1 VVSNGDE
8 VIMEW
13 VKVFHIVMM
22 VSWFA
27 GLFYLPRLFVNHA
40 EFGEGAVHERLALME
55 YKLYRFVTPMM
66 ILTLITGT
74 GLAWMQW
81 DYLQDEAWFYAKVSI
96 VGLLVA
102 YHLYCGHL
110 VKIFAEGK
118 NNRNHVFYR
127 WFNEAPVFGLLG
139 AVILVIVRPF

>member
-1 VVSNGDE
+1 
-8 VIMEW
+8 MEW

-40 EFGEGAVHERLALME
+40 EFNDGDVHERLVLME

-66 ILTLITGT
+66 FLTLITGT
-74 GLAWMQW
+74 VLAWMQW
-81 DYLQDEAWFYAKVSI
+81 DSLQGESWFYIKVGI
-96 VGLLVA
+96 VSLLVW
-102 YHLYCGHL
+102 YHFYCGHL
-110 VKIFAEGK
+110 VKVFAGGK

-139 AVILVIVRPF
+139 AVILVVLRPF

>member
-1 VVSNGDE
+1 
-8 VIMEW
+8 MEW

-40 EFGEGAVHERLALME
+40 EFNKGDVHERLALME

-66 ILTLITGT
+66 FLTLITGT
-74 GLAWMQW
+74 ALAWMQW
-81 DYLQDEAWFYAKVSI
+81 DYLQSEIWFYIKVSI
-96 VGLLVA
+96 VGLLVW
-102 YHLYCGHL
+102 YHFYCGHL
-110 VKIFAEGK
+110 VKVFAEGK

-139 AVILVIVRPF
+139 AVILVILRPF